1 MGSLEEIIKERE
13 RYKEL
18 SFQYKKKIAQLNSL
32 IKQLEDQIQ
41 IVQEKTRE
49 RMTQLKA
56 NESRIFEAERK
67 EEQSDD
73 ITILKEELNVL
84 CKQTNSYVS
93 LYQKKKENYEKGLKI
108 VKEAFEERLK
118 EIYTI
123 GDDID
128 KRIKR
133 SKSMPIIFFEED
145 DDKEEEFEE
154 INDVEIIGEDNDQS
168 HEEDND
174 QNHEDDDEKK
184 NNTEINQPEKISQTK
199 VIETTRKPPHS
210 LLMFATNYLTE
221 KKDLHLA
228 EGSAFIR
235 SQQKYDGVGII
246 PLDCPWYICYF
257 MGRPQAHFVCTTQ
270 NGPLL
275 LSLTTINDQ
284 MAPPGK
290 KGGVMAIYRSKQQEI
305 KKIIPFGL
313 IGKTE
318 KQITVNQLKSIIPLV
333 LQSMEINIKHQF
345 KPFKKAK
352 LEAELKNYET
362 SQGGIDYKFGLLY
375 CKKGQTTEQEMY
387 DNTEDNDT
395 SNEYNEFIKL
405 IGNIIELKGHKGFRA
420 GLDVNSDTTGIK
432 SIYTMFYSSEIMF
445 HVATMLPHVV
455 QDEQKT
461 EKKRH
466 IGNDFCVL
474 IYKEGDD
481 IVDLTSFKS
490 HFNSVFA
497 IVKKIPPELVAD
509 HSTQYLVETWRGG
522 DVPEF
527 EPYLPV
533 EGSYIPKEF
542 IREYL
547 LSTMINGQIA
557 SYSGSEMKPKMVQ
570 ARDVCLKNI
579 VSTK

>member
-1 MGSLEEIIKERE
+1 MGSVEEIIKERE

-18 SFQYKKKIAQLNSL
+18 SFQYKKKINQLNLL

-56 NESRIFEAERK
+56 NESRILEAGKK
-67 EEQSDD
+67 EEQSDN

-93 LYQKKKENYEKGLKI
+93 LYQKKKENYKKGLKI

-133 SKSMPIIFFEED
+133 SKSMPFLFFKEEEEDFEED
-145 DDKEEEFEE
+145 FEE
-154 INDVEIIGEDNDQS
+154 INDVEIIGEDDEQS
-168 HEEDND
+168 HEDDN
-174 QNHEDDDEKK
+174 EKK
-184 NNTEINQPEKISQTK
+184 NNIEITEINQSEKLSQTK
-199 VIETTRKPPHS
+199 IIETTRKPPHS

-221 KKDLHLA
+221 KKNLHLA
-228 EGSAFIR
+228 EGNAFIK
-235 SQQKYDGVGII
+235 SQEKYDGVGII

-318 KQITVNQLKSIIPLV
+318 KQITVNQLKSIVPIV
-333 LQSMEINIKHQF
+333 LQSMEINIKQQF

-352 LEAELKNYET
+352 LDIELKNYET

-387 DNTEDNDT
+387 DNTEDNNI
-395 SNEYNEFIKL
+395 SNEYNDFIKL

-420 GLDVNSDTTGIK
+420 GLDVNSNTTGIK
-432 SIYTMFYSSEIMF
+432 SVYTMFYSSEIMF
-445 HVATMLPHVV
+445 HVATMLPHVI

-474 IYKEGDD
+474 IYKEGDE
-481 IVDLTSFKS
+481 IVDLNSFKS
-490 HFNSVFA
+490 HFNSIFV
-497 IVKKIPPELVAD
+497 IVKKIPSELIID
-509 HSTQYLVETWRGG
+509 HSTQYLVETWRGN

-527 EPYLPV
+527 EPYLPI

-570 ARDVCLKNI
+570 ARDICLKNI